1 MKYLKYFENKDT
13 FNVDEEDIKEI
24 FGDFIDEFRIRVR
37 FGKKLHQFDVGGEIT
52 SDEIKLGFKPYIQVI
67 LSNERS
73 LPPSTDKSSQYAIAI
88 KMSSYMN
95 SDEFLERQKEVIS
108 KLEYLDLELAKV
120 YIETDMPF
128 DPRIIFLIYSK

>member
-52 SDEIKLGFKPYIQVI
+52 SDEIKLGFKPYIQAI

-73 LPPSTDKSSQYAIAI
+73 LPPSNDKSSQYAIAI

>member
-24 FGDFIDEFRIRVR
+24 FGDFIDEFRILVR
-37 FGKKLHQFDVGGEIT
+37 FGKKLHQFDVSGEIT

-73 LPPSTDKSSQYAIAI
+73 LPPSTDNAIAI

>member
-73 LPPSTDKSSQYAIAI
+73 WSSSTDKSSPY

-120 YIETDMPF
+120 HVETHMPF
-128 DPRIIFLIYSK
+128 DNTSIIFLIYKKTK